1 MCEKGKE
8 LQSSHPYSKKGEG
21 GGRGG
26 EGEGEGEGEEKGKEL
41 VIQQKMNEGKMH
53 PSRFEMKND
62 NSKYV
67 SIYAIILI
75 QYFKSPTNY

>member
-1 MCEKGKE
+1 MKKE
-8 LQSSHPYSKKGEG
+8 RSSYPHTHTHKKE
-21 GGRGG
+21 
-26 EGEGEGEGEEKGKEL
+26 EEEEEEGEGEEKGKEL
-41 VIQQKMNEGKMH
+41 VVQQKMNKGTMH

-62 NSKYV
+62 YSKYV